1 MPPERAA
8 LGEGPSD
15 VRCPYPHREER
26 RSHPDG
32 LRGCP
37 QFAGLVATTARRFPV
52 REVSADK
59 AYLSVDNL
67 QVVAGLGGI
76 AYIPF
81 MQRTTGV
88 RPDALWNRM
97 WHYYM
102 FNRDTFLRH
111 YHKRSNAE
119 TTFSMIKA
127 KFGEVVRAKLPVAR
141 VNEVLCKV
149 LCHNLCCLIQS
160 IYELGIEPTFWG
172 ESRGDCPIADR
183 GQR

>member
-1 MPPERAA
+1 
-8 LGEGPSD
+8 
-15 VRCPYPHREER
+15 
-26 RSHPDG
+26 
-32 LRGCP
+32 
-37 QFAGLVATTARRFPV
+37 
-52 REVSADK
+52 
-59 AYLSVDNL
+59 VDNL
-67 QVVAGLGGI
+67 QVVAGIGGI

-81 MQRTTGV
+81 KQRTTGV

-102 FNRDTFLRH
+102 FQRDTFLEH

-127 KFGEVVRAKLPVAR
+127 KFGEVVRAKLPIAQ

-160 IYELGIEPTFWG
+160 IYELGIEPTFW
-172 ESRGDCPIADR
+172 EKVP
-183 GQR
+183 